1 MKVIDKFKIVIVE
14 DETISNDELKYIVS
28 KDERFNVVAQAYD
41 GVNALKIIEDEEPE
55 IVFIDINI
63 PGKDGLEL
71 AEEIKKMLP
80 DTILIFSTAYDKYA
94 IKAFELKVYDYI
106 LKPYD
111 ENRIKDSLNCAAST
125 LCDRI
130 NNTTINNINIKNIK
144 SIVNKIP
151 CENNGRIILIDIDKI
166 YFCYSEDEKN
176 YVKTDKDTYYTSK
189 TLYELLEKTQFFRC
203 HRSYIVNLNRIKEV
217 YSWFNGTYKL
227 IIDDKENTEVP
238 VSRLHVKEIKQIL
251 GI

>member
-14 DETISNDELKYIVS
+14 DETISNYELKYIVS

-111 ENRIKDSLNCAAST
+111 E
-125 LCDRI
+125 
-130 NNTTINNINIKNIK
+130 NIKNIK

-238 VSRLHVKEIKQIL
+238 VSRSHVKEIKQIL

>member
-130 NNTTINNINIKNIK
+130 NNNTINNINIKNI
-144 SIVNKIP
+144 I
-151 CENNGRIILIDIDKI
+151 C
-166 YFCYSEDEKN
+166 
-176 YVKTDKDTYYTSK
+176 
-189 TLYELLEKTQFFRC
+189 
-203 HRSYIVNLNRIKEV
+203 
-217 YSWFNGTYKL
+217 
-227 IIDDKENTEVP
+227 
-238 VSRLHVKEIKQIL
+238 
-251 GI
+251 